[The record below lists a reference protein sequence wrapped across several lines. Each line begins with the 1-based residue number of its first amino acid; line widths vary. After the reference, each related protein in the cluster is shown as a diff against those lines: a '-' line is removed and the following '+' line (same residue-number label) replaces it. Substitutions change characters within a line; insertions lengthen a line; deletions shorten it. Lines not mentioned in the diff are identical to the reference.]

1 MKKIFINSNENGDAS
16 VSSASLEAFS
26 LDTGNFKMLFIGST
40 VMGGSF
46 LAAFYG
52 FVSSITRWEKRRLT
66 RSEYRTRFFMS
77 ISASRIIICG
87 RVFQT
92 KSVFLWKI
100 QTSKGYM
107 TSEESSQNVSIAY
120 TGIWCMKRTRI

>member
-46 LAAFYG
+46 LATFYG
-52 FVSSITRWEKRRLT
+52 FVSSITR
-66 RSEYRTRFFMS
+66 
-77 ISASRIIICG
+77 
-87 RVFQT
+87 
-92 KSVFLWKI
+92 
-100 QTSKGYM
+100 
-107 TSEESSQNVSIAY
+107 
-120 TGIWCMKRTRI
+120 